1 MRFQPFARLNRL
13 AVRVPIAVAAAT
25 IVSMLIATGA
35 AIWVASNTIHKSTQN
50 NFSDMANYRAD
61 VMQRYFD
68 SRINEVAVMASQL
81 TLRNALYAFEG
92 AYAELTDPEIKD
104 VVQHYT
110 AVDPN
115 KKSLAEYGGQD
126 DRSYYGIAHR
136 LRHPILRK
144 LNDELG
150 YYDTFL
156 IRLDGVVVYS
166 VEKEADFGANLLTG
180 PYRDTALG
188 KAFRLALRPGFEDK
202 ATLVDFEAYAPSA
215 GVPAAFIAKAI
226 LNDDGKPV
234 GVLATQVPVK
244 GMSRRLGVTSAGSS
258 LDVVMVGPDF
268 RLRSQLANVDKPTIL
283 NQSVTGPHI
292 KEALEGRANA
302 AYGIDVD
309 GEPALMVAAPVRV
322 GDMQWA
328 IVVSRPLSVVNQPV
342 QDIAYLTGAITL
354 GMSILMLL
362 GSALMARRVTRP
374 IAQLSET
381 VASLARGENVDVPGV
396 DRKDEIG
403 DLARSLSVVHK
414 TGLDAARIRSAL
426 DKSNVNLLVSDQTSH
441 YVYASGAAMAYFRRN
456 AAAIQRVH
464 ADFSPDAVI
473 GCSRENMRRYLGI
486 DQVKQTTNTASYSV
500 RTNFGECTVDLHATP
515 VMNEANE
522 YLGATVEW
530 RDVTEELRVANEV
543 ARMVSAAAVGDFSQR
558 IELAGKEGPI
568 RDIAAGMNTVS
579 ETVESSVGAI
589 ATSLE
594 RLSEGDLTHRIDRE
608 LIGSFRT
615 LQEHVQATFER
626 LTQTMTTIQST
637 AEEVANAAAEINAGS
652 NDLAKRTEQQAT
664 SLEETAATT
673 EELAAS
679 VKQTAESSRQAT
691 ELARDASAIAGRG
704 GKIADEAVEAIGRIE
719 RASQQIAEI
728 VGVIDDIAFQTNL
741 LALNAA
747 VEAARAGDAG
757 KGFAVV
763 ASEVRALAQRSGQ
776 AAKDIKGLI
785 ANSSEQVAGGVRL
798 VHGAGEAL
806 SQIVEAASRVSATV
820 ADISSATA
828 EQANGIEEMSQTVAH
843 LDEMTQQN
851 SAMAEESA
859 AAADG
864 LQRQIDTLRSLVAAF
879 KTGGFAPGHGQAE
892 PRLLQDLVS
901 AAFAEK
907 ARAQS
912 ARPQAKA
919 AQAPARSSLPAPAA
933 KSAQAAASRLSGGGW
948 SEF

>member
-1 MRFQPFARLNRL
+1 MRFRPFARLNRL
-13 AVRVPIAVAAAT
+13 AVRVPLVVAAAT
-25 IVSMLIATGA
+25 IVSMLIATGS
-35 AIWVASNTIHKSTQN
+35 AIWVASGTIHRSTQN
-50 NFSDMANYRAD
+50 NFTETAAYRAT
-61 VMQRYFD
+61 VMHRYFE
-68 SRINEVAVMASQL
+68 SRINEVAVMSSQL
-81 TLRNALYAFEG
+81 SLRNALYAFEG
-92 AYAELTDPEIKD
+92 AYAELSDDEVKG
-104 VVQHYT
+104 VVAHYT
-110 AVDPN
+110 TGNPVT
-115 KKSLAEYGGQD
+115 KKPAEYGGQE

-136 LRHPILRK
+136 LRHPILRR

-156 IRLDGVVVYS
+156 IRLDGVVLYT
-166 VEKEADFGANLLTG
+166 VEKEADFGANLMTG

-188 KAFRLALRPGFEDK
+188 KAFRQALRPGFEDK
-202 ATLVDFEAYAPSA
+202 AVLVDFEAYAPSA
-215 GVPAAFIAKAI
+215 GVPAAFIAKAV

-244 GMSRRLGVTSAGSS
+244 GMSERLGSTATGS

-268 RLRSQLANVDKPTIL
+268 RLRSQLANVAQPTIL
-283 NQSVTGPHI
+283 NRSVTGQHI
-292 KEALEGRANA
+292 KDALEGRANA
-302 AYGIDVD
+302 AYGVDID
-309 GEPALMVAAPVRV
+309 GEPALMVAAPIAV

-328 IVVSRPLSVVNQPV
+328 IVVSRPLSLVNQPV
-342 QDIAYLTGAITL
+342 RDIAYLTGAITL
-354 GMSILMLL
+354 GMSLLMLL
-362 GSALMARRVTRP
+362 GSALMARGVTRP
-374 IAQLSET
+374 IARLSET
-381 VASLARGENVDVPGV
+381 VASLSRGENVTVPGIA
-396 DRKDEIG
+396 RKDEIG
-403 DLARSLSVVHK
+403 DLARSLTIVHN
-414 TGLDAARIRSAL
+414 TGRDAARIRSAL

-456 AAAIQRVH
+456 AAAIQRDH
-464 ADFSPDAVI
+464 ADFSPEGII

-486 DQVKQTTNTASYSV
+486 DQVKQTTNGTGYSV
-500 RTNFGECTVDLHATP
+500 RTKFGDCTVDLQATP
-515 VMNEANE
+515 VTNEANE

-558 IELAGKEGPI
+558 IEVTGKDGPM

-589 ATSLE
+589 AASLE
-594 RLSEGDLTHRIDRE
+594 RLSEGDLTHRMDKQ
-608 LIGSFRT
+608 LIGSFQT
-615 LQEHVQATFER
+615 LQGHLQATFER

-691 ELARDASAIAGRG
+691 ELARDASAIADRG
-704 GKIADEAVEAIGRIE
+704 GKIAHEAVEAIGRIE

-806 SQIVEAASRVSATV
+806 SQIVDAASRVSATV

-864 LQRQIDTLRSLVAAF
+864 LQQQIVTLRSLVAAF
-879 KTGGFAPGHGQAE
+879 KTGNGVPGHGQAE

-907 ARAQS
+907 ARGQG
-912 ARPQAKA
+912 ARPPAKA
-919 AQAPARSSLPAPAA
+919 ALASARSSLPAPAP
-933 KSAQAAASRLSGGGW
+933 KPAQSAASRLSGGGW